1 MTDKLD
7 ANVRE
12 QLDIIQS
19 LNGKINQTN
28 DSQTKFKQDIFERF
42 VALSE
47 ELISKQGKEDL
58 ERSRRVLELTDR
70 FEKNMTESI
79 DDVVKFRKEFYAYK
93 EGRESEIRDLDD
105 RYGKL
110 TIETLERVNKFEET
124 ITLNIGK
131 VLGDMQDLKL

>member
-1 MTDKLD
+1 M
-7 ANVRE
+7 
-12 QLDIIQS
+12 
-19 LNGKINQTN
+19 
-28 DSQTKFKQDIFERF
+28 
-42 VALSE
+42 SE

-131 VLGDMQDLKL
+131 VLGDMQDLKLQLTAQSVTRGSGAANTSGLQGEMAVLKQ